1 MSILQANGAGLGGAG
16 DPGGALAGG
25 DGAFAY
31 PVTINQSLRFDGSAA
46 YLSKNDFG
54 TSTDVNK
61 RTFSTWIKQSKVSFS
76 TYDSIICAAA
86 SGIEGIIFEDT
97 EKIGIIEDAATYFSD
112 ALFRDPTA
120 WYHVFFTFDHSAG
133 EYKLYING
141 SLEKGVSGA
150 TTSTMNKLMNTGHL
164 TTIMKRSNASQYIAG
179 YLAETVA
186 LDGYIGDIND
196 FAEDINGVWVP
207 KDLSSAGFTY
217 GVNGF
222 YFTYKSSDINTTG
235 ASRADPY
242 GSATDQPNNTIADNS
257 GQGNH
262 FTINGITANDVVLDT
277 PTNNFYTMN
286 PVMLPETGPSSST
299 FPEAAIGYKNSNG
312 TYQNGGYST
321 AAIPVSG
328 KWYFEVYV
336 KTKGGSPG
344 IGFHT
349 IDRSI
354 FTDYR
359 GYFDY
364 TGPGSYSNQMPLFN
378 SSGTIYYNPT
388 SSSNSTATGQD
399 TWTTGDIIQV
409 FVDVDNN
416 EIYFGKNNT
425 WQNSADPDTL
435 TGGLSMGLANPSA
448 GRVVHVMALA
458 YNSGEYLF
466 NFGQDD
472 TFADNKTTGSAE
484 ASDANGVGDFYYTP
498 PTDALALCT
507 SNLPTPAIGPNQDAG
522 LQVDDHF
529 ETILYTGTG
538 GTQHIGSGGFQ
549 HPVDVTTISNSLVF
563 NRAGE
568 HELARTFGSGG
579 NRRKWTFS
587 TWIKRTALLS
597 SGNDHYIF
605 GTNTGAAD
613 STFMMLVWRA
623 TDALTVTGQSTL
635 WLKSNAAFQSVND
648 WYHIV
653 WVLDSDNATNSEKMR
668 LYVDGT
674 EITSFAAD
682 SRSSLSGDQAVN
694 AAVEHNLGVHPS
706 ATGYGLDA
714 YLADTIFVDGQA
726 YGPEEFGQVGSNGYW
741 IPKAYSGTYGST
753 GFRLTY
759 EGTGTAT
766 TADGTTAQ
774 TNIGDDQSGSGR
786 NFGIIGSTIDS
797 HDVKIDSPTQNFATW
812 DPNNNYNYNAPT
824 EGNLRA
830 LTAGNNGTQRSNVT
844 VSSGKWYFEVRN
856 GSAGS
861 ASLARLVGVSKDIT
875 TISTV
880 PYSNADNYL
889 YYSYNG
895 NKYSGG
901 TSLSYGDSWQT
912 DGDVIGVA
920 FDADIGAIWFS
931 KNGTWQNSATAIE
944 IANGDDSNAAYTGL
958 SGTFHFIVAKTGGTS
973 SNDPHHA
980 NFGQDPTFAGD
991 ETAPATDK
999 TDANGDGKFLYD
1011 VPTGFLA
1018 LIDDNITKEGIDSPD
1033 FVWIKERDA
1042 NVHHYLFD
1050 TVRGPKTYIQSSVAH
1065 ATTEASRTD
1074 DTTLI
1079 SFDPQGFTVGSNG
1092 DVNGSGDSYVAWMW
1106 KAGGPSPTR
1115 TYTVKVDND
1124 GGQNKYLFDG
1134 NTTIFAPT
1142 ITLQPGG
1149 TYTFDQSDSSNTG
1162 HPLRFSTT
1170 SDGTHGGGSEYTTGV
1185 TTAGTPGTDGTTIIV
1200 LASDAPTLY
1209 YYCSSHSGMGGQ
1221 VTPNTKHGSS
1231 NFKGGKES
1239 IVTANQTAGFSIAS
1253 YVGDH
1258 SAAGLTGRP
1267 VGHGLLKQT
1276 EFTLIKDRGNNSN
1289 SDQWS
1294 LSSTH
1299 IGDDYVYWTS
1309 MNPTGTA
1316 QVYPTSGDDETVT
1329 VGISGTTAA
1338 TRTNNEDNHDFI
1350 MYNFHSVDG
1359 YCKLGSYEGNGIAD
1373 GPFVYTGFKPRW
1385 VMIKCYEGTGNWFI
1399 LDSARSP
1406 FNEMDDRLDA
1416 DNYNSESTSNGNIDF
1431 LSNGFKIRTASTAG
1445 INQNNDGHFYIAFA
1459 DQPFKY
1465 SNSN

>member
-1 MSILQANGAGLGGAG
+1 MSIVKGNHAGLGGAG
-16 DPGGALAGG
+16 APGGPLSGGGG
-25 DGAFAY
+25 DFAY
-31 PVTINQSLRFDGSAA
+31 PTTINQSLRFDGSAA

-61 RTFSTWIKQSKVSFS
+61 RTFSTWIKQSKVRFA

-97 EKIGIIEDAATYFSD
+97 EKIGLIENSSTYFSN

-150 TTSTMNKLMNTGHL
+150 TTSTMDKLINTGHL
-164 TTIMKRSNASQYIAG
+164 TTIMKRSNASQYIDG

-207 KDLSSAGFTY
+207 KNLSSAGFTY

-235 ASRADPY
+235 SSRDDPY

-262 FTINGITANDVVLDT
+262 FTINGITANDVVPDT

-286 PVMLPETGPSSST
+286 PNMRPETATSSST
-299 FPEAAIGYKNSNG
+299 YPEGAIGYKNSSG
-312 TYQNGGYST
+312 SYQNGGYSS

-344 IGFHT
+344 IGFQT

-354 FTDYR
+354 FSSYR

-364 TGPGSYSNQMPLFN
+364 SGPGSYSNQIPLYN
-378 SSGTIYYNPT
+378 STGKIYYGPT
-388 SSSNSTATGQD
+388 SGGKNEVTGQD

-409 FVDVDNN
+409 FVNVDDN
-416 EIYFGKNNT
+416 EVYFGKNNT
-425 WQNSADPDTL
+425 WQNSADPDAL

-448 GRVVHVMALA
+448 GRVVHAMALA
-458 YNSGEYLF
+458 YSSGEYLF

-538 GTQHIGSGGFQ
+538 GEQHIGSGGVQ
-549 HPVDVTTISNSLVF
+549 HPQDVTTIANSLRFEPDDEPALSKSDFSTQTNTKKMTISVWVK
-563 NRAGE
+563 RAG
-568 HELARTFGSGG
+568 LGARTNIIFAKSGSSAFLQFDSSD
-579 NRRKWTFS
+579 KI
-587 TWIKRTALLS
+587 TWNA
-597 SGNDHYIF
+597 Y
-605 GTNTGAAD
+605 NTGYTSFTSDREFKNTSA
-613 STFMMLVWRA
+613 
-623 TDALTVTGQSTL
+623 
-635 WLKSNAAFQSVND
+635 

-653 WVLDSDNATNSEKMR
+653 AQ
-668 LYVDGT
+668 
-674 EITSFAAD
+674 AD
-682 SRSSLSGDQAVN
+682 SQDQTGANIHKVYVNGELISGTTSGSFVPDDTATMLLRN
-694 AAVEHNLGVHPS
+694 GVTTYIGDDTDGAYHFD
-706 ATGYGLDA
+706 G
-714 YLADTIFVDGQA
+714 YLAEMNVIDGSIVD
-726 YGPEEFGQVGSNGYW
+726 PTEFGQLGSNGYW
-741 IPKAYSGTYGST
+741 IPKAVSGLTFGDNGFYLDFSDNST
-753 GFRLTY
+753 ASAL
-759 EGTGTAT
+759 GTDSSGKGNDFTPSVNIET
-766 TADGTTAQ
+766 T
-774 TNIGDDQSGSGR
+774 DQMG
-786 NFGIIGSTIDS
+786 
-797 HDVKIDSPTQNFATW
+797 DSPTQNFDTW

-830 LTAGNNGTQRSNVT
+830 LTSGNNGTQRST
-844 VSSGKWYFEVRN
+844 FAVSSGKWYWEARN

-861 ASLARLVGVSKDIT
+861 GSMVRLIGIAKKDT
-875 TISTV
+875 TISSI
-880 PYSNADNYL
+880 PYNNSDCYL
-889 YYSYNG
+889 YYDQGNIYNG
-895 NKYSGG
+895 GDQG
-901 TSLSYGDSWQT
+901 SYGDSWSA
-912 DGDVIGVA
+912 DGDIVGVA
-920 FDADIGAIWFS
+920 FDADNGALWFS
-931 KNGTWQNSATAIE
+931 KNGTWQNSATASE
-944 IANGDDSNAAYTGL
+944 IADGTTTNAAFTGIE
-958 SGTFHFIVAKTGGTS
+958 GTYLMMVSKTGGTS

-999 TDANGDGKFLYD
+999 TDANGLGKFFYD

-1018 LIDDNITKEGIDSPD
+1018 LVDDNIPKEGIDSPD

-1050 TVRGPKTYIQSSVAH
+1050 TIRGPKTYVQSSVAH
-1065 ATTEASRTD
+1065 STSEATRTD

-1079 SFDPQGFTVGSNG
+1079 SFDPQGFTIGSNG

-1115 TYTVKVDND
+1115 NYTVKVDADASD
-1124 GGQNKYLFDG
+1124 GDQNKYLFDG
-1134 NTTIFAPT
+1134 NTTIYAPT
-1142 ITLQPGG
+1142 LTLQPGG

-1185 TTAGTPGTDGTTIIV
+1185 TTAGTPGTDGTTTIV

-1221 VTPNTKHGSS
+1221 VTPNTKRGSS

-1258 SAAGLTGRP
+1258 TSAGLSGRP

-1289 SDQWS
+1289 NDNWS

-1299 IGDDYVYWTS
+1299 IGDDYIYWTS

-1316 QVYPTSGDDETVT
+1316 QVYPTSGNDETVT

-1338 TRTNNEDNHDFI
+1338 TRTNNEDNHNFI

-1359 YCKLGSYEGNGIAD
+1359 YCKLGSYEGNGIAE

-1399 LDSARSP
+1399 LDSVRSP
-1406 FNEMDDRLDA
+1406 INEMDDRLDA
-1416 DNYNSESTSNGNIDF
+1416 DNYNDEDTSNADIDF
-1431 LSNGFKIRTASTAG
+1431 LSNGFQIRTASTAG
-1445 INQNNDGHFYIAFA
+1445 INQNNNGHFYIAFA
-1459 DQPFKY
+1459 ECPFKY